1 MSGGATQSN
10 SHPEKTSGSGRDQ
23 SGLND
28 NSSKVIL
35 GKLSGSQKV
44 DPLLKETKSLGKLSV
59 SQNSDPLPKETKS
72 TGRSSASQ
80 SSDPLVKEPKP
91 LGRLSVTH
99 HSSDAVKESRPLSCM
114 FLLRSLFSSLF
125 TFFVIVLLLTK

>member
-10 SHPEKTSGSGRDQ
+10 FHQERISSSGRDQ
-23 SGLND
+23 PVLND

-35 GKLSGSQKV
+35 RNGSQKV
-44 DPLLKETKSLGKLSV
+44 NPSLKETKSHGRSSV
-59 SQNSDPLPKETKS
+59 PQNPDPSPKEPKS
-72 TGRSSASQ
+72 TGRSSVSQ

-99 HSSDAVKESRPLSCM
+99 SSDAAKESLTSSCM
-114 FLLRSLFSSLF
+114 FYFCSFFFCFLL
-125 TFFVIVLLLTK
+125 

>member
-23 SGLND
+23 AGLND

-35 GKLSGSQKV
+35 GKLPGSQKV

-59 SQNSDPLPKETKS
+59 SQNSDPLPKDTKS
-72 TGRSSASQ
+72 TGRSSVSQ

-91 LGRLSVTH
+91 LGRFSAT
-99 HSSDAVKESRPLSCM
+99 HSSDTVKESRTLSCM
-114 FLLRSLFSSLF
+114 FLLCSIFSFSF
-125 TFFVIVLLLTK
+125 HFFVIILLLTK